1 METSPTNTTRRNLTL
16 RDRLAFGRTFATR
29 SCAMVALLVF
39 VVINVVLPIYD
50 NIEVRIKSAHAPA
63 HELAG
68 NCLKTAVEELHKS
81 PRTKDSTVLMGSSV
95 LWIPVWKCD
104 MAMAPGAPINFH
116 RSKWLEKYLQSKT
129 VKEPDVV
136 NLAIP
141 GAFVSDQFL
150 ITDKLLNGSS
160 KPGMIIYGMVPR
172 DFMDSNLSG
181 PALTPTFDSLMEL
194 NDLLRLS
201 DLFFDNFQEKAD
213 LAVGKIVY
221 LFGKRG
227 LLQAR
232 AGKTAD
238 ELFHVHGADPT
249 EIKFDPKNPQAY
261 FSHEALWA
269 RSVKEYRNRYKYFNV
284 EQFEKQKKFLD
295 ALMAL
300 CKERDIQLVLV
311 NMPLTKDNIALMPA
325 GLYEQ
330 YISFIDATA
339 SRHNVPFIDLQKRAY
354 SDSDF
359 YDTAHLNEQG
369 GAKVLSLAG
378 DLIAGRLKQQTQNDG
393 RQLST
398 SVCAEVQ

>member
-1 METSPTNTTRRNLTL
+1 MEINLPNTNPAKLTL
-16 RDRLAFGRTFATR
+16 RDRLAFGRAFATR
-29 SCAMVALLVF
+29 SCAVVALVVF

-63 HELAG
+63 HELAS

-116 RSKWLEKYLQSKT
+116 RSKWLEKYLQGKT
-129 VKEPDVV
+129 AKAPDVV

-141 GAFVSDQFL
+141 GAFVSDQYL
-150 ITDKLLNGSS
+150 ITDKLLSGKS

-181 PALTPTFDSLMEL
+181 PALTPTFDSLMGL

-201 DLFFDNFQEKAD
+201 DLFFDSFQEKAD
-213 LAVGKIVY
+213 LALGKVVY

-238 ELFHVHGADPT
+238 ELLRVHGDDAA

-269 RSVKEYRNRYKYFNV
+269 RSVKEYRNRYKFFNV

-300 CKERDIQLVLV
+300 CRERDIELVLV
-311 NMPLTKDNIALMPA
+311 NMPLTKDNIALMPD

-330 YISFIDATA
+330 YLSFIEATA
-339 SRHNVPFIDLQKRAY
+339 SQHKVPFVDLQSRGY
-354 SDSDF
+354 DDNDF
-359 YDTAHLNEQG
+359 YDTAHLNEHG

-378 DLIAGRLKQQTQNDG
+378 DLIAGRLNQENRNDG
-393 RQLST
+393 HQLS
-398 SVCAEVQ
+398 SSDRAGVQ